1 MPISLILDLTR
12 DALWMTLLLSGPIM
26 AVALVVGLF
35 ISVVQ
40 TVTSVQE
47 QTLTFVPKLIAVGV
61 TILVLMSWMI
71 QQMLRYTTELFRS
84 LPGLVG

>member
-26 AVALVVGLF
+26 AVALVVGLL

>member
-26 AVALVVGLF
+26 AVALVVGLL
-35 ISVVQ
+35 ISVLQ

-47 QTLTFVPKLIAVGV
+47 QTLSFVPKLIAVGV

>member
-26 AVALVVGLF
+26 AVALVVGLL
-35 ISVVQ
+35 ISVLQ

>member
-1 MPISLILDLTR
+1 MPISLILDLTQ

-26 AVALVVGLF
+26 GVALVVGLL
-35 ISVVQ
+35 ISVLQ

-71 QQMLRYTTELFRS
+71 QQMLQYTTELFRS

>member
-1 MPISLILDLTR
+1 MPITLVLDLTR
-12 DALWMTLLLSGPIM
+12 DALWMTLLLAGPVM
-26 AVALVVGLF
+26 AVALVVGLL
-35 ISVVQ
+35 ISILQ

-47 QTLTFVPKLIAVGV
+47 QTLSFVPKLIAVGV
-61 TILVLMSWMI
+61 TILMLMSWMI

>member
-35 ISVVQ
+35 ISVIQ

-47 QTLTFVPKLIAVGV
+47 QTLSFVPKLIAVGV
-61 TILVLMSWMI
+61 TILMLMSWMI

>member
-26 AVALVVGLF
+26 GVALVVGLL
-35 ISVVQ
+35 ISVLQ

>member
-26 AVALVVGLF
+26 AVALVVGLL

-47 QTLTFVPKLIAVGV
+47 QTLTFVPKLIAVGM